1 MYTYRK
7 GIELLTVWEL
17 PLLVFYIFLFL
28 VYTYVIRLR
37 KIEKQPEYKYFI
49 PGFFAKIFG
58 GLAFIA
64 VYIFYYGEGDTTHY
78 FQSCES
84 LLNLAFKDF
93 WKFASILIGNL
104 TNENASLFGPE
115 IGYAYYYN
123 DPNSYAVVRFT
134 IPFIILGG
142 KSFVATTILIS
153 AFTFSGLWK
162 LFRLLVKIFPQNIKT
177 NAFAVLFI
185 PSTLFW
191 GSGLLKDSYT
201 LMATCYFFVSFYQII
216 VLRKE
221 IPKHLF
227 LLLFSTYVLLS
238 IKPYILFALTAAALV
253 TFIHANMKIIQ
264 NKILKTI
271 LFPIIVLIVFL
282 IGTNIILSTGELAG
296 GYYSSLDKM
305 LKQAVEIQQ
314 DLTKEYYGGNSF
326 NIGKFDPTFTGILSK
341 AHLAIIAGLY
351 RPFYWEAKNIAMLVA
366 ATENFIFLFLTFYVI
381 LLSFLTWRKH
391 GFSYMQKVVL
401 SDSFI
406 VFSLIFSIMFSF
418 FIGLTTANF
427 GALVRYKIPL
437 IPFFMASLFIII
449 KNFNIEKLSDNQSIG
464 Q

>member
-1 MYTYRK
+1 MYTYRT
-7 GIELLTVWEL
+7 GIELLTVWDIIF
-17 PLLVFYIFLFL
+17 PVFYIFLIL
-28 VYTYVIRLR
+28 VYAYIVRLR
-37 KIEKQPEYKYFI
+37 KKEKYPEYKYYI
-49 PGFFAKIFG
+49 PGLFAKIFG
-58 GLAFIA
+58 GIAFLA

-84 LLNLAFKDF
+84 LLNLATNDF
-93 WKFASILIGNL
+93 WKFLSIMAGNL
-104 TNENASLFGPE
+104 SYENASLFGPE

-123 DPNSYAVVRFT
+123 DSHSYSVVRFT
-134 IPFIILGG
+134 IPFLLLAGE
-142 KSFVATTILIS
+142 SFVATTILVA

-177 NAFAVLFI
+177 SAFAVLFI

-201 LMATCYFFVSFYQII
+201 LMATCYFFVSFYQIFA
-216 VLRKE
+216 LRKE
-221 IPKHLF
+221 IGKHVF
-227 LLLFSTYVLLS
+227 LLLFASYVLIS
-238 IKPYILFALTAAALV
+238 IKPYILFALTASALITV
-253 TFIHANMKIIQ
+253 IHANMKIIQ
-264 NKILKTI
+264 NRILKTF
-271 LFPIIVLIVFL
+271 LFPIIVVIVFVV
-282 IGTNIILSTGELAG
+282 GTNIIVTTGQLAG

-326 NIGKFDPTFTGILSK
+326 NIGKFDPTLTGVLSK
-341 AHLAIIAGLY
+341 AHLAITAGLY
-351 RPFYWEAKNIAMLVA
+351 RPFVWEARNIAMLVA
-366 ATENFIFLFLTFYVI
+366 ALENFIFLFLTFYVL

-391 GFSYMQKVVL
+391 GFSYMQKVIL

-406 VFSLIFSIMFSF
+406 VFSLIFSLMFSF

-437 IPFFMASLFIII
+437 IPFFMATLFIII
-449 KNFNIEKLSDNQSIG
+449 SNFNIEKISNK
-464 Q
+464 